1 MPKKPKNCEKMRQMR
16 TKTQFDAPKPSCI
29 HPSAGCAK
37 PNLKELRSVNPLGET
52 EGTTSNT
59 RRGRRPPRIVTPSE
73 LAEQRG
79 GRRNRQNLSEF
90 PCPRFA
96 EKLKKSSQIL
106 PKPSPNPPQSLPE
119 SSQNPSKIDP
129 KGLLDSILDLC
140 LKKG

>member
-16 TKTQFDAPKPSCI
+16 KKCQFDAPKPSCT

-37 PNLKELRSVNPLGET
+37 PNLKELRSVNPRGGT
-52 EGTTSNT
+52 WGTTSNT

-90 PCPRFA
+90 PEIQAKKIFPNPA
-96 EKLKKSSQIL
+96 QTLPKSS
-106 PKPSPNPPQSLPE
+106 PKPPRIFPE
-119 SSQNPSKIDP
+119 PFQNRSKRP
-129 KGLLDSILDLC
+129 FGLHLRPMLEKRLI
-140 LKKG
+140 